1 LLRALLPGTE
11 QSNTDFSEE
20 HMSLMLRRFA
30 PSNDLLGVHRL
41 NALLDDAFFGWPGNG
56 VATSAWVPAVDVFE
70 DKESLKIVA
79 ELPGLKPED
88 VKITMENNTLTLRG
102 EKKQVAEEKNERVHR
117 YERSYGS
124 FERSFALPNT
134 VDAEKVAAAF
144 ENGVLTV
151 TLPKAEKAKPREIAV
166 AAK

>member
-1 LLRALLPGTE
+1 
-11 QSNTDFSEE
+11 
-20 HMSLMLRRFA
+20 MSLMLRRFA
-30 PSNDLLGVHRL
+30 PANDPLGVRRL
-41 NALLDDAFFGWPGNG
+41 NALLDEALTGWPVGNG
-56 VATSAWVPAVDVFE
+56 VSTSAWLPSVDVFE

-88 VKITMENNTLTLRG
+88 VKITLENSTLTLRG
-102 EKKQVAEEKNERVHR
+102 EKKQVAEEKTERVHR

-124 FERSFALPNT
+124 FERSFSLPNT

>member
-1 LLRALLPGTE
+1 
-11 QSNTDFSEE
+11 
-20 HMSLMLRRFA
+20 MSLMLRRFA
-30 PSNDLLGVHRL
+30 PANDLLGVRRL
-41 NALLDDAFFGWPGNG
+41 NALLDEAFTGWPVGNG
-56 VATSAWVPAVDVFE
+56 VATSAWLPSVDVFE

-88 VKITMENNTLTLRG
+88 VKITLENSTLTLRG
-102 EKKQVAEEKNERVHR
+102 EKKQIAEEKTERVHR

-124 FERSFALPNT
+124 FERSFSLPNT
-134 VDAEKVAAAF
+134 VDADKVAASF
-144 ENGVLTV
+144 ENGVLTI

>member
-1 LLRALLPGTE
+1 
-11 QSNTDFSEE
+11 
-20 HMSLMLRRFA
+20 MSLMLRRFA

-41 NALLDDAFFGWPGNG
+41 NALLDDAFSVWPGNG

>member
-1 LLRALLPGTE
+1 
-11 QSNTDFSEE
+11 
-20 HMSLMLRRFA
+20 MSLMLRRFA

-41 NALLDDAFFGWPGNG
+41 NALLDDAFSGWPGNG

-102 EKKQVAEEKNERVHR
+102 EKKQIAEEKTERVHR
-117 YERSYGS
+117 YERTYGS
-124 FERSFALPNT
+124 FERAFALPTT
-134 VDAEKVAAAF
+134 VDPEKIMASYA
-144 ENGVLTV
+144 NGILTI
-151 TLPKAEKAKPREIAV
+151 TIPKAERARPREIPVKIA
-166 AAK
+166 

>member
-1 LLRALLPGTE
+1 
-11 QSNTDFSEE
+11 
-20 HMSLMLRRFA
+20 MSLMLRRFA

-41 NALLDDAFFGWPGNG
+41 NALLDDAFSGWPGNG
-56 VATSAWVPAVDVFE
+56 VATSAWLPAVDVFE

-102 EKKQVAEEKNERVHR
+102 EKKQVAEEKSERVHR
-117 YERSYGS
+117 YERSYGT
-124 FERSFALPNT
+124 FERAFSLPNT
-134 VDAEKVAAAF
+134 VDAEKVAASF
-144 ENGVLTV
+144 ENGVLTI

>member
-1 LLRALLPGTE
+1 
-11 QSNTDFSEE
+11 
-20 HMSLMLRRFA
+20 MSLMLRRFA

-41 NALLDDAFFGWPGNG
+41 NALLDDAFSGWPGNG
-56 VATSAWVPAVDVFE
+56 VATSAWLPAVDVFE

-124 FERSFALPNT
+124 FERSFSLPNT
-134 VDAEKVAAAF
+134 VDAEKAAASF
-144 ENGVLTV
+144 ENGVLTI

>member
-1 LLRALLPGTE
+1 
-11 QSNTDFSEE
+11 
-20 HMSLMLRRFA
+20 MSLMLRRFA
-30 PSNDLLGVHRL
+30 PANDLLGVRRL
-41 NALLDDAFFGWPGNG
+41 NALLDEAFTGWPNGNG
-56 VATSAWVPAVDVFE
+56 ALASAWLPSVDVFE

-88 VKITMENNTLTLRG
+88 VKITLENNTLTLRG
-102 EKKQVAEEKNERVHR
+102 EKKQVAEEKTERVHR

-134 VDAEKVAAAF
+134 VDVEKVEAAF
-144 ENGVLTV
+144 ENGVLTI

-166 AAK
+166 KPAAVSR